1 MPYFY
6 KVSDIYLNNQ
16 INEQY
21 LSDVEFFLCF
31 LIEQCNKKSVPYKNT
46 VKIFTLNLDGI
57 NNTQHGQLLFRKNR
71 YEYYTN
77 IGIPPGNIIDVSQFS
92 FSEDDVYANN
102 YNLRLKKNSL
112 LVNYLIDANN
122 YNNNN
127 SFFIHMTCSSNY
139 ASIISRGLLSQNM
152 PQNMKLS
159 NVFNGGSKRKSPL
172 KPAKEFK
179 LNTIKIGLDGNKWIV
194 KKRIDGV
201 KIWKKIT
208 N

>member
-1 MPYFY
+1 MNNVIK
-6 KVSDIYLNNQ
+6 KV
-16 INEQY
+16 
-21 LSDVEFFLCF
+21 F
-31 LIEQCNKKSVPYKNT
+31 LIKILLKSSV
-46 VKIFTLNLDGI
+46 NLDGI
-57 NNTQHGQLLFRKNR
+57 NNTQNGQLLFRKKK

-92 FSEDDVYANN
+92 FSENDVYVNDVN
-102 YNLRLKKNSL
+102 DFNLRLGNNSL

-127 SFFIHMTCSSNY
+127 GFFIHMTCSFNY
-139 ASIISRGLLSQNM
+139 DSIIRYGLLGQNM
-152 PQNMKLS
+152 PQYMKLS

-201 KIWKKIT
+201 KIWKKII
-208 N
+208 NN